1 MFWKVMKLEHSLI
14 AEQAAKAKQASLIL
28 GNSKTERINYALI
41 KIADALNRNTDS
53 IIKANALDM
62 AVKRFEMRDAEMF
75 RKVVRAMENR
85 EQARANIYA
94 TELGEI
100 RKVEKMFSH
109 ASLALQ
115 SVSMRLRTV
124 SEMGDL
130 VTVLSPAKT
139 VLNDIGSEMF
149 SIMPEAS
156 QELENIGG
164 ILSEICSTTSSQYM
178 DNSIGIQAA
187 NDDALKILEEAEVAA
202 ESKLKD
208 KLPEISSLNNAHK
221 RRILEA

>member
-1 MFWKVMKLEHSLI
+1 
-14 AEQAAKAKQASLIL
+14 L
-28 GNSKTERINYALI
+28 GNIFKFKKDEKENVASKILNVGKSQESI
-41 KIADALNRNTDS
+41 KEQIVSITQRLDAQ
-53 IIKANALDM
+53 ANALDM

>member
-1 MFWKVMKLEHSLI
+1 MI
-14 AEQAAKAKQASLIL
+14 NL
-28 GNSKTERINYALI
+28 GNPFKLKKTEKESVVSKILSVTKPQECI
-41 KIADALNRNTDS
+41 KEQIVSVTQRLDVQSR
-53 IIKANALDM
+53 ALDT
-62 AVKRFEMRDAEMF
+62 AVKRFEVRDAEMF
-75 RKVVRAMENR
+75 RKIVRAMENR
-85 EQARANIYA
+85 EQERANIYA

-100 RKVEKMFSH
+100 RKMEKMFSH

-115 SVSMRLRTV
+115 SVSMRLKTV

-164 ILSEICSTTSSQYM
+164 ILSEICSTTSSQYT
-178 DNSIGIQAA
+178 DIGVQVA
-187 NDDALKILEEAEVAA
+187 NEEALKILEEAEVAA
-202 ESKLKD
+202 ECRLKE
-208 KLPEISSLNNAHK
+208 KMPEVSSAYSTSI
-221 RRILEA
+221 RRSLEA

>member
-1 MFWKVMKLEHSLI
+1 MGNLFKFKKDEKESVVSKILNVTKPQESIKEQIVSVTQRLDAQSRALE
-14 AEQAAKAKQASLIL
+14 
-28 GNSKTERINYALI
+28 T
-41 KIADALNRNTDS
+41 
-53 IIKANALDM
+53 
-62 AVKRFEMRDAEMF
+62 AVRRFEMRDAEMF

-100 RKVEKMFSH
+100 RKVEKMLSH

-115 SVSMRLRTV
+115 SVSMRLSTV

-139 VLNDIGSEMF
+139 VLNGIGSEMF

-156 QELENIGG
+156 QELENIGDT
-164 ILSEICSTTSSQYM
+164 LSEICSTTSSQYI
-178 DNSIGIQAA
+178 DNSIGVQTT
-187 NDDALKILEEAEVAA
+187 NEEALKILKEAEKAA
-202 ESKLKD
+202 ENKIKD
-208 KLPEISSLNNAHK
+208 KLPEVTPIHTTTTNK
-221 RRILEA
+221 RKPLEA

>member
-1 MFWKVMKLEHSLI
+1 
-14 AEQAAKAKQASLIL
+14 L
-28 GNSKTERINYALI
+28 GNPFRFKKDEKENVVSKILNVTKPQESI
-41 KIADALNRNTDS
+41 KEQMVSVTQRLDAQAR
-53 IIKANALDM
+53 ALDA

-85 EQARANIYA
+85 DQARANIYA

-100 RKVEKMFSH
+100 RKVEKMLSH

-115 SVSMRLRTV
+115 SVSMRMSTV

-139 VLNDIGSEMF
+139 VLNGIGSEMF

-156 QELENIGG
+156 QELENIGS
-164 ILSEICSTTSSQYM
+164 ILSEICSTTSSQYT
-178 DNSIGIQAA
+178 DNSIGVQAA
-187 NDDALKILEEAEVAA
+187 NEEALKILEEAEIAA
-202 ESKLKD
+202 ESKLKN
-208 KLPEISSLNNAHK
+208 KLPEVSSIYTTTANK
-221 RRILEA
+221 RSPLEA

>member
-1 MFWKVMKLEHSLI
+1 VI
-14 AEQAAKAKQASLIL
+14 NL
-28 GNSKTERINYALI
+28 GNPFKLKKTEKESVVSKILSVTKPQECI
-41 KIADALNRNTDS
+41 KEQIVSVTQRLDVQSR
-53 IIKANALDM
+53 ALDT
-62 AVKRFEMRDAEMF
+62 AVKRFEVRDAEMF
-75 RKVVRAMENR
+75 RKIVRAMENR
-85 EQARANIYA
+85 EQERANIYA

-100 RKVEKMFSH
+100 RKMEKMFSH

-115 SVSMRLRTV
+115 SVSMRLKTV

-164 ILSEICSTTSSQYM
+164 ILSEICSTTSSQYT
-178 DNSIGIQAA
+178 DIGVQVA
-187 NDDALKILEEAEVAA
+187 NEEALKILEEAEVAA
-202 ESKLKD
+202 ECRLKE
-208 KLPEISSLNNAHK
+208 KMPEVSSAYSTSI
-221 RRILEA
+221 RRSLEA